1 MPAVRILVQCPID
14 SASAREAGLYVLISL
29 SGSDHLPP
37 NLFCL
42 SPSWLVV
49 ATTPAAPL
57 NPALWTNRLRRSPTQ
72 AAATA
77 ANVAAMV
84 STFAL
89 FVVYI
94 AICVF

>member
-1 MPAVRILVQCPID
+1 MAGCQRSGCPID

-42 SPSWLVV
+42 SPSWLAV
-49 ATTPAAPL
+49 AATPAAPPS
-57 NPALWTNRLRRSPTQ
+57 PALWTNRLRKSPTQ

-84 STFAL
+84 SVLVL
-89 FVVYI
+89 FVVCT